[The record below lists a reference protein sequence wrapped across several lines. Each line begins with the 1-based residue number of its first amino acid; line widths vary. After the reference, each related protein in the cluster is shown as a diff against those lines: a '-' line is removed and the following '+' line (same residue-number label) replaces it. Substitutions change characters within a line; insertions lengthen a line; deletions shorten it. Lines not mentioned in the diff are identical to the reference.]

1 MTARILVVDDI
12 PANVRLL
19 EVRLLAEYFEVLTAN
34 NGLDAIE
41 TCENGKVD
49 VVLLDVMM
57 PDMDGFEVC
66 KRLKSDPA
74 TSHIPVVMI
83 TALDQVSDRVRG
95 LEAGAD
101 DFLTKPV
108 NDLQLMTRVKS
119 LVRLKS
125 LTDEL
130 RLRASTTR
138 NIGIEELLSRDFA
151 TEDAKPRVL
160 LIDERKSSVERIQ
173 KMLRNSAELDIA
185 TDPNA
190 GFFQAAETAYEC
202 VLISTAFSD
211 FDALRLCSQL
221 RSLDRTRFLP
231 IMLLA
236 DEGEEG
242 RILRGLELGI
252 NDYLIRPIDQHELT
266 ARLRT
271 QVRRKRYNDQLRASV
286 AQTIEMA
293 VIDGLTGLH
302 NRRYL
307 DSHLQT
313 LFDRAVARRRP
324 LSVMITDLDRFKS
337 INDTHGHDGGDDVLR
352 EFARRLRK
360 NVRGIDLACRFGGEE
375 FVVVMPDT
383 DGAVA
388 EKVAERIRAE
398 IAQAPFAI
406 GNDGKMIEVTVSVG
420 VSSVLKGTD
429 SVAAL
434 MKRADLALYEAKSAG
449 RNRVVA
455 KAA

>member
-1 MTARILVVDDI
+1 MTARILVVDDV
-12 PANVRLL
+12 PANVKLL
-19 EVRLLAEYFEVLTAN
+19 EVRLLAEYFDVLTAAT
-34 NGLDAIE
+34 GAEALE
-41 TCENGKVD
+41 TCENGKID

-57 PDMDGFEVC
+57 PEMDGFEVC
-66 KRLKSDPA
+66 RRLKADPA

-83 TALDQVSDRVRG
+83 TALDQVSDRVKG

-119 LVRLKS
+119 LVRLKT

-130 RLRASTTR
+130 RLRAATTR
-138 NIGIEELLSRDFA
+138 DIGIEELLSRRISD
-151 TEDAKPRVL
+151 DGRPPRVL
-160 LIDERKSSVERIQ
+160 LIDERQASSDTVRQLVGEA
-173 KMLRNSAELDIA
+173 MELDVA
-185 TDPNA
+185 SDPHA
-190 GFFQAAETAYEC
+190 GFFQAAETPYEC
-202 VLISTAFSD
+202 VMVACGFASLD
-211 FDALRLCSQL
+211 PLRLCSQL
-221 RSLDRTRFLP
+221 RSLDRTRFMP
-231 IMLLA
+231 IVLIV
-236 DEGEEG
+236 DEGDDA
-242 RILRGLELGI
+242 RVIRGLELGI
-252 NDYLIRPIDQHELT
+252 NDFVVRPVDRQELI

-286 AQTIEMA
+286 TETIEMA

-307 DSHLQT
+307 DSHLET
-313 LFDRAVARRRP
+313 LFDRAMSRRRP
-324 LSVMITDLDRFKS
+324 LSVMITDLDRFKA
-337 INDTHGHDGGDDVLR
+337 INDAYGHDGGDDVLR

-383 DGAVA
+383 EGQVA

-398 IAQAPFAI
+398 IERAPFAI
-406 GNDGKMIEVTVSVG
+406 GRDGLAIPVTVSVG
-420 VSSVLKGTD
+420 VSSLSRGVD
-429 SVAAL
+429 SVGEL
-434 MKRADLALYEAKSAG
+434 MKRADVALYEAKNGG

>member
-1 MTARILVVDDI
+1 MTARILVVDDV
-12 PANVRLL
+12 PANVKLL
-19 EVRLLAEYFEVLTAN
+19 EVRLLAEYFEVLTAG
-34 NGLDAIE
+34 NGADAIE

-66 KRLKSDPA
+66 RRLKSDPA

-83 TALDQVSDRVRG
+83 TALDQSSDRIRG

-108 NDLQLMTRVKS
+108 NDLQLMTRVRS
-119 LVRLKS
+119 LVRLKM

-138 NIGIEELLSRDFA
+138 NIGIEELLSRRLP
-151 TEDAKPRVL
+151 TGDAMPKVL
-160 LIDERKSSVERIQ
+160 LVDERPSSYERIQ
-173 KMLRNSAELDIA
+173 KMLRPSAEVELA
-185 TDPNA
+185 TDPHQ
-190 GFFQAAETAYEC
+190 GFFQAAEQPYEC
-202 VLISTAFSD
+202 VIVSTSFTD
-211 FDALRLCSQL
+211 FDPLRLCSQL

-231 IMLLA
+231 IILVA
-236 DEGEEG
+236 DEGEEE
-242 RILRGLELGI
+242 RIIRGLDLGV
-252 NDYLIRPIDQHELT
+252 NDYLVRPIDQQELT

-271 QVRRKRYNDQLRASV
+271 QIKRKRYNDHLRASV
-286 AQTIEMA
+286 TQTIEMA
-293 VIDGLTGLH
+293 VTDGLTGLH

-307 DSHLQT
+307 DSHLHT
-313 LFDRAVARRRP
+313 LFDRAVARRRA
-324 LSVMITDLDRFKS
+324 LSVMITDLDRFKVV
-337 INDTHGHDGGDDVLR
+337 NDTYGHDGGDDVLR

-360 NVRGIDLACRFGGEE
+360 NVRGIDLACRYGGEE
-375 FVVVMPDT
+375 FVIVMPDT
-383 DGAVA
+383 DAGIA

-398 IAQAPFAI
+398 IAQTPFVI
-406 GNDGKMIEVTVSVG
+406 GKEGRSLEITISVG
-420 VSSVLKGTD
+420 VSSLRRGADTVED
-429 SVAAL
+429 L
-434 MKRADLALYEAKSAG
+434 MKRADLALYEAKTGG